1 VVVNPFA
8 NREVSATS
16 MRRHFDEAYRDI
28 LEDQGEQGVAPELAF
43 KVSLLLAIFRKCV
56 FSRL

>member
-1 VVVNPFA
+1 MVVNPFA

-43 KVSLLLAIFRKCV
+43 KVSLPLVLFEIA
-56 FSRL
+56 FS